1 METSTTRIATILAIL
16 YGKKAELV
24 VNHSQEKCYLFFDNL
39 PQELEIYY
47 EEVESL
53 ESNQIIELDGGC
65 DEEEYKTSVYRL
77 SEFADQK
84 IEEIIKNRKQ
94 LILKEVQK

>member
-1 METSTTRIATILAIL
+1 MEISTARIVTILAIL

-24 VNHSQEKCYLFFDNL
+24 VNHSQEKCYLFFNNF
-39 PQELEIYY
+39 PQDLEIYY
-47 EEVESL
+47 EEVEIL

-65 DEEEYKTSVYRL
+65 DEEGHVTSVYRL

-84 IEEIIKNRKQ
+84 IDEIIKNKKQ
-94 LILKEVQK
+94 LTLKEV